1 MTAKKPKKV
10 DTSTNVSKASKY
22 PPSRLAG
29 LKPVQPGQVLNPKGR
44 AKGSRNK
51 LGEDFLTDLLEV
63 WGDKGKACI
72 EATARH
78 HPEKLVS
85 IVAGILPKELNVN
98 TNAAEELSDDDLA
111 AGIAS
116 LRAIIAAQQAREGSD
131 AETKH

>member
-1 MTAKKPKKV
+1 MSKKPVISSVVKQKRKV
-10 DTSTNVSKASKY
+10 APAS
-22 PPSRLAG
+22 LAN

-63 WGDKGKACI
+63 WGEKGKACI
-72 EATARH
+72 ETTAAN

>member
-1 MTAKKPKKV
+1 VSKKPVISSVVKQKRKV
-10 DTSTNVSKASKY
+10 APAS
-22 PPSRLAG
+22 LAN

-63 WGDKGKACI
+63 WGEKGKACI
-72 EATARH
+72 EATAAN

>member
-1 MTAKKPKKV
+1 MTAKKKAKEKGVNTPKK
-10 DTSTNVSKASKY
+10 NPAAHLEAFKWA
-22 PPSRLAG
+22 
-29 LKPVQPGQVLNPKGR
+29 PGTTPNPKGR
-44 AKGSRNK
+44 PKGSRNK
-51 LGEDFLTDLLEV
+51 LGEDFLSDMLEV
-63 WGDKGKACI
+63 WREKGKECI
-72 EATARH
+72 EATARD

-131 AETKH
+131 TETKH

>member
-1 MTAKKPKKV
+1 MTAKKKATVKQAAAT
-10 DTSTNVSKASKY
+10 DSTAAEQLRPFHFK
-22 PPSRLAG
+22 
-29 LKPVQPGQVLNPKGR
+29 PGQSGNPKGR
-44 AKGSRNK
+44 PKGSRNK

-63 WGDKGKACI
+63 WGEKGKACI
-72 EATARH
+72 EATAKD

>member
-1 MTAKKPKKV
+1 VAKKPSGVSTPKKAPNPRGNPK
-10 DTSTNVSKASKY
+10 TLSPAWT
-22 PPSRLAG
+22 
-29 LKPVQPGQVLNPKGR
+29 PGQSGNPKGR
-44 AKGSRNK
+44 PKGSRNA
-51 LGEDFLTDLLEV
+51 LGEDFLSDMLAV
-63 WGDKGKACI
+63 WREKGKDCI
-72 EATARH
+72 EATARE

-131 AETKH
+131 TETKH

>member
-1 MTAKKPKKV
+1 MSKKPVISSVVKQKRKV
-10 DTSTNVSKASKY
+10 APAS
-22 PPSRLAG
+22 LAN

-63 WGDKGKACI
+63 WGEKGKQCI
-72 EATARH
+72 EATAAN